1 MTRFYGAK
9 STVSVGL
16 LCFILVIETS
26 VVGNAFVFYT
36 GFPRYV
42 AFFACSGLVFLITYP
57 FKTKSLN
64 RSGAFLGLLILTALA
79 SDFFISTPHKLF
91 VVKMLTL
98 MALVKL
104 CVNDYEYLRRSLG
117 RTFLHASNLGILL
130 GLSAILLPEVLV
142 FDSGFL
148 DILRRQ
154 GEGYNN
160 TFYWSKNF
168 SGLFL
173 IGDEPNPL
181 SILAQIPRYAGYFN
195 EPAING
201 FFLCFSIALLFDS
214 NYKFTKPVIIL
225 TATNF
230 LLTFAI
236 SGFLSLVILLFL
248 RRLWRSPSNL
258 SLARDLGLAFVL
270 ALSVPTILSIEY
282 IQHKLGGSLDG
293 SVAMWEGVV
302 TSSLLHTSSLNA
314 RVGAFNPERINL
326 MSVFFWISVLA
337 CALIIFSMRF
347 FSILSSK
354 SLREPGYSELASNLW
369 IIVVLVFSF
378 KSLAHYLFMP
388 VVFVMMA
395 QIMFVDR
402 RVSLEKFR

>member
-1 MTRFYGAK
+1 M
-9 STVSVGL
+9 
-16 LCFILVIETS
+16 
-26 VVGNAFVFYT
+26 
-36 GFPRYV
+36 
-42 AFFACSGLVFLITYP
+42 
-57 FKTKSLN
+57 
-64 RSGAFLGLLILTALA
+64 
-79 SDFFISTPHKLF
+79 
-91 VVKMLTL
+91 
-98 MALVKL
+98 
-104 CVNDYEYLRRSLG
+104 
-117 RTFLHASNLGILL
+117 
-130 GLSAILLPEVLV
+130 
-142 FDSGFL
+142 
-148 DILRRQ
+148 
-154 GEGYNN
+154 
-160 TFYWSKNF
+160 
-168 SGLFL
+168 
-173 IGDEPNPL
+173 
-181 SILAQIPRYAGYFN
+181 
-195 EPAING
+195 
-201 FFLCFSIALLFDS
+201 
-214 NYKFTKPVIIL
+214 
-225 TATNF
+225 
-230 LLTFAI
+230 
-236 SGFLSLVILLFL
+236 ILLFL